1 MNYINCPPNAYALM
15 DSTRSMGYTLET
27 AIADVMDNSIAGK
40 ASHIDIH
47 YFHNPQEY
55 ISILDDGEGMDQEQM
70 IAAMQYG
77 GQGTGRKREQHDLGR
92 FGLGLKTA
100 SLSQCNRL
108 TVISKTSNGQTAG
121 CRWDLSYIA
130 QTAATGSWNLQILS
144 LNEINEVPRADKLCT
159 MTSGTL
165 VVWEDLEP
173 MKQGQDDAKYILSE
187 KMEHVESHIALT
199 FHRYLAGEA
208 GLTPLKIRIND
219 HDIQPA
225 DPFFHGDKFAPTTLL
240 LPGKVMLTTYLMP
253 FPSKLT
259 EEEKNHL
266 GRTKDMRQN
275 QGFYVYRNKRLIQWG
290 KWYRLLT
297 KDKITEIMRF
307 QLDLPNDTYIDKEW
321 MLDVKK
327 SQTSP
332 PRLMRDIL
340 RKICER
346 IHDDV
351 KGRWI
356 KHDGDQP
363 DHKQEIPLWQRW
375 PVNDKVVYKINPDHP
390 LIENIR
396 EYLPRK
402 SMKDDFAQLLRLME
416 KTLPLHQLTLDCE
429 HDCMDDDN
437 QLTQEEAEQYLRD
450 YLGKCEP
457 ADREKRKQILR
468 MVEPFCQYPDIFERM
483 Q

>member
-1 MNYINCPPNAYALM
+1 
-15 DSTRSMGYTLET
+15 
-27 AIADVMDNSIAGK
+27 
-40 ASHIDIH
+40 
-47 YFHNPQEY
+47 
-55 ISILDDGEGMDQEQM
+55 
-70 IAAMQYG
+70 
-77 GQGTGRKREQHDLGR
+77 
-92 FGLGLKTA
+92 
-100 SLSQCNRL
+100 
-108 TVISKTSNGQTAG
+108 
-121 CRWDLSYIA
+121 
-130 QTAATGSWNLQILS
+130 
-144 LNEINEVPRADKLCT
+144 
-159 MTSGTL
+159 
-165 VVWEDLEP
+165 
-173 MKQGQDDAKYILSE
+173 
-187 KMEHVESHIALT
+187 
-199 FHRYLAGEA
+199 
-208 GLTPLKIRIND
+208 
-219 HDIQPA
+219 
-225 DPFFHGDKFAPTTLL
+225 
-240 LPGKVMLTTYLMP
+240 
-253 FPSKLT
+253 
-259 EEEKNHL
+259 
-266 GRTKDMRQN
+266 
-275 QGFYVYRNKRLIQWG
+275 
-290 KWYRLLT
+290 
-297 KDKITEIMRF
+297 MRF

-332 PRLMRDIL
+332 PRLMREIL
-340 RKICER
+340 REICKQ

-356 KHDGDQP
+356 RHDGDQP